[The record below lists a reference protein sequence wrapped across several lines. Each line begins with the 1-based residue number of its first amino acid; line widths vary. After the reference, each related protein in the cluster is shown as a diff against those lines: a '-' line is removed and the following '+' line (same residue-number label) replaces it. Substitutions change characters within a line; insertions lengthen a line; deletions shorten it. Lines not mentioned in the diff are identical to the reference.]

1 MKKILVP
8 VDFSETSENALFF
21 ACSLFG
27 TSAVEITLLHI
38 YGTQSTALI
47 MKSIDGVL
55 IKDAKQ
61 KLHALVEKVKEKIPE
76 VQLKTRLAKNYPV
89 QSIVSLG
96 DNDNYD
102 FIIMGTKGAS
112 GLKEVFLGSVAG
124 GVIAK
129 SKVPVIVIPSTY
141 AYRNID
147 TIVFALN
154 NVQLLK
160 SISLEPLLQLKKVNN
175 SKINILH
182 VADHQS
188 SEINKSL
195 KEIKDLDATVVY
207 TSSTGNINK
216 DINDYLITHGAEL
229 LCLIRSKKDLI
240 DRIFSDSVTL
250 KQTFNSPL
258 PLLVLHE

>member
-27 TSAVEITLLHI
+27 ASDAEITLLHI
-38 YGTQSTALI
+38 YGTQSTVLL

-61 KLHALVEKVKEKIPE
+61 KLNALVEKVKEKAPKA
-76 VQLKTRLAKNYPV
+76 QLKIKLVKNYPV

-124 GVIAK
+124 GVMAK
-129 SKVPVIVIPSTY
+129 TKVPVIVIPTTY
-141 AYRNID
+141 AYRQIN
-147 TIVFALN
+147 TMVFAVN
-154 NVQLLK
+154 DIELLK
-160 SISLEPLLQLKKVNN
+160 SVNLEPLRLLAKVND
-175 SKINILH
+175 SKINILQ
-182 VADHQS
+182 VAEEQS
-188 SEINKSL
+188 SEINDSL
-195 KEIKDLDATVVY
+195 QEVKDLDATVAH
-207 TSSTGNINK
+207 TFSTGNINK
-216 DINDYLITHGAEL
+216 DINDYLMSHNAGL
-229 LCLIRSKKDLI
+229 LCLIRGKKGFI
-240 DRIFSDSVTL
+240 DRLFSDSVTL
-250 KQTFNSPL
+250 KQTFNSPV
-258 PLLVLHE
+258 PLLILHE

>member
-21 ACSLFG
+21 ACSLFDA
-27 TSAVEITLLHI
+27 SAVEITLLHI

-61 KLHALVEKVKEKIPE
+61 KLNALVERVKEKTPK
-76 VQLKTRLAKNYPV
+76 VQLKIKLAKNYPV
-89 QSIVSLG
+89 QSIVSLA

-129 SKVPVIVIPSTY
+129 TKVPVIVIPSTY
-141 AYRNID
+141 AYRQIN
-147 TIVFALN
+147 TIVFAVN
-154 NVQLLK
+154 DIKLLK
-160 SISLEPLLQLKKVNN
+160 SINLEPLRLLANVND
-175 SKINILH
+175 SKINILQ
-182 VADHQS
+182 VAEEQS
-188 SEINKSL
+188 SEINESL
-195 KEIKDLDATVVY
+195 KEVKDLGATVSY
-207 TSSTGNINK
+207 TSATGNINK
-216 DINDYLITHGAEL
+216 DINDYLMSHSAGL
-229 LCLIRSKKDLI
+229 LCLIRGKRGFI
-240 DRIFSDSVTL
+240 DRLFSDSVTL
-250 KQTFNSPL
+250 KQTFNSPI